1 MKSVTYWW
9 IFLYKLR
16 WKRKSN
22 HLDNQDILFAF
33 MNIASK
39 SNPLKPL
46 KCTLRKKWWS
56 YNTIP
61 VLENNLHD
69 RGYQWSWIVSI
80 WGDSYNIQNEE
91 SRQKH
96 LHDHICR
103 IWYAAYQM
111 HKLKLVR
118 MQLSEV
124 KKFETISFRIQIQ
137 IDDRRAWIKHHFIKS
152 ICFFQIVPWF
162 QIVCDAGDC

>member
-1 MKSVTYWW
+1 MKSITYWR

-16 WKRKSN
+16 CIDEKRKSN

-46 KCTLRKKWWS
+46 KCTLRKKS
-56 YNTIP
+56 DDRTM
-61 VLENNLHD
+61 LENNLHD
-69 RGYQWSWIVSI
+69 RGYQWSWIVSM

-111 HKLKLVR
+111 HQLKLVR

-124 KKFETISFRIQIQ
+124 KKFETIFSRIQIQ
-137 IDDRRAWIKHHFIKS
+137 IARSLD
-152 ICFFQIVPWF
+152 
-162 QIVCDAGDC
+162 